1 MRSLF
6 IIGVAVVAISNV
18 EGGEIS
24 NVKAGEIRNV
34 EGGANVKGGE
44 ELKRWSNS
52 MVEVCLYTFL
62 LP

>member
-18 EGGEIS
+18 EGGEIR
-24 NVKAGEIRNV
+24 NVKA
-34 EGGANVKGGE
+34 GANVKGGE